1 MYGDEETMQDFD
13 FKMIDSGHY
22 AAMRYTGDEAHVIVP
37 ETYAGLPVTVLF
49 DRLFLGHPEITSI
62 ELPDG
67 ITDIGEF
74 MFEGCDNL
82 KSIRLPAQMT
92 SMWPYAFAYS
102 GFEEIRLPDGVTSIA
117 PFAFKGCKNLKRVI
131 CGAGMRKIESWA
143 FGGCDRLEEVICGP
157 GVEISPKAYEVK
169 RPWPHGLK

>member
-1 MYGDEETMQDFD
+1 
-13 FKMIDSGHY
+13 
-22 AAMRYTGDEAHVIVP
+22 
-37 ETYAGLPVTVLF
+37 
-49 DRLFLGHPEITSI
+49 
-62 ELPDG
+62 
-67 ITDIGEF
+67 

-117 PFAFKGCKNLKRVI
+117 PLAFKGCKNLKRVI